1 MLNAY
6 SDIPFYVQSLLSD
19 EDDYGVVL
27 LLTLTPR
34 YVAPEE
40 YANIFGMK
48 IKKSGFKPI
57 DWKNIVKSDLPR
69 SKRTSL
75 PWEVG
80 TITSW
85 GPLEYKVTREKAPL
99 YEISQVDPLAYIRG
113 RHESCNGTCEDE
125 KAWDG
130 EPIETIPPINANKWG
145 LPILKADPPGGTLF
159 HISSIER
166 HPFSSPKS
174 NIWNLLYDNVPGEK
188 DQEDIQYLPRIDY
201 IKTEIYLDTK
211 LEIPVETIDITFN
224 IEKEETDDT

>member
-1 MLNAY
+1 VNSY

-40 YANIFGMK
+40 CVNIFGMK

-80 TITSW
+80 TITSFDPPKY
-85 GPLEYKVTREKAPL
+85 GVTREKAPL
-99 YEISQVDPLAYIRG
+99 YEMGQTGDLS
-113 RHESCNGTCEDE
+113 EFSF
-125 KAWDG
+125 
-130 EPIETIPPINANKWG
+130 
-145 LPILKADPPGGTLF
+145 PILRADLPGGTLF
-159 HISSIER
+159 EVDPLIPSA
-166 HPFSSPKS
+166 PPMPTLK
-174 NIWNLLYDNVPGEK
+174 IWNMDNDLKTV
-188 DQEDIQYLPRIDY
+188 DWINPRIDTNPT
-201 IKTEIYLDTK
+201 IPETTEYEVQKIYQMGSDIPISVQYK
-211 LEIPVETIDITFN
+211 PIPVKTIDITFN
-224 IEKEETDDT
+224 IEKEDE